1 MTRSDYTFVLEIV
14 PTAPLTHGQGSEGN
28 TQILMTRQ
36 VVIEVDGKWQRLEIP
51 AVSGAAFKATLREA
65 AVEDQFERI
74 GVQEGAVS
82 KDALRLLL
90 KGGKNDS
97 GGQTVPLAE
106 ARKLRDLFPALSVF
120 GSMDAGLPLPGRI
133 QVSDVMPWCEETVNA
148 GLAPREIR
156 PVHVDIEGEANEC
169 PAIATLFDG
178 QQPIPLYLTRTE
190 VTNYRHD
197 MQSSPLL
204 RMLEGPVQQAI
215 EDRGAV
221 VKAKRI
227 AGEKPR
233 ATERRDANE
242 SMPHSAQAIA
252 PGTPLFAVIRLRGA
266 TDVEVGCLLQALAR
280 WMQTGAHLGGGATKG
295 HGACS
300 VKIIA
305 PLRHRRSGLG
315 AADST
320 AIELP
325 GVGTPGAMV
334 NGYAAHVADR
344 ADAAKAFL
352 SVATR

>member
-1 MTRSDYTFVLEIV
+1 MNRSDFTFVLEIV
-14 PTAPLTHGQGSEGN
+14 PTSPLTHGQGSEGN

-36 VVIEVDGKWQRLEIP
+36 VVIETNAGWQRLEIP
-51 AVSGAAFKATLREA
+51 GVSGAAFKATLREM

-74 GVQEGAVS
+74 GVQEGLVS

-156 PVHVDIEGEANEC
+156 PVHVDIDGEANEA
-169 PAIATLFDG
+169 PTIATLFDG
-178 QQPIPLYLTRTE
+178 QRPIPLHLTRTE

-197 MQSSPLL
+197 MQSSPLV

-215 EDRGAV
+215 EDRGADI
-221 VKAKRI
+221 KTRRL

-233 ATERRDANE
+233 ANDRREANE

-266 TDVEVGCLLQALAR
+266 TDIEVGCLLQALAR
-280 WMQTGAHLGGGATKG
+280 WMQTGAHLGGGSTKG

-300 VKIIA
+300 VRIIA
-305 PLRHRRSGLG
+305 PLRHHRSGLG

-325 GVGTPGAMV
+325 GAGSPGAMV
-334 NGYAAHVADR
+334 SGYAAHVAAR
-344 ADAAKAFL
+344 AGASREFL
-352 SVATR
+352 AVATR